1 MPGYLQGY
9 GSTANVMPGSAQVR
23 RRACLFRLDGVEY
36 AHLNGRETMDDRLHH
51 VMSVRTKDGRLPC
64 SHAFVIAR
72 DLGINPLKVGL
83 AANEA
88 GVRISRCQLGLF
100 GYGPKAEG
108 KHKIVHAMEEVPER
122 LAARLRAEAKG
133 EKLTCRAVWRVADG
147 LGFQRLEAS
156 SAVEAMGLKVSR
168 CQLGCFPRP
177 WEG

>member
-1 MPGYLQGY
+1 MDERLQQAMLER
-9 GSTANVMPGSAQVR
+9 TE
-23 RRACLFRLDGVEY
+23 DG
-36 AHLNGRETMDDRLHH
+36 
-51 VMSVRTKDGRLPC
+51 KLPC
-64 SHAFVIAR
+64 NQAFAIAHS
-72 DLGINPLKVGL
+72 LGVDPLNIGF

-88 GVRISRCQLGLF
+88 GIRISRCQLGLF

-122 LAARLRAEAKG
+122 LAARLRAEAHG
-133 EKLTCRAVWRVADG
+133 ENITCRAVWRVADG
-147 LGFQRLEAS
+147 LGYRRLEAS